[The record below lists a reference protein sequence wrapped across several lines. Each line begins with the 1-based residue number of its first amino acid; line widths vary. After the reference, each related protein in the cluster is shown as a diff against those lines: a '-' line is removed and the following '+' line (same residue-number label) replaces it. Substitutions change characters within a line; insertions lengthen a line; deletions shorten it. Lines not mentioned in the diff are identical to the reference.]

1 MQRSGEE
8 TQVMVGPIFTFSDK
22 WHLYHPR
29 TLYKRVR
36 PCKLSFLI
44 LRLNTMHIQRT
55 PAKQPQTLH
64 MEDKGLST
72 KVLVSH
78 VSPPPP
84 VNASTCFFNW
94 WYIIWN
100 ELHVKSHLLYC
111 YIAFKQNVTCA
122 SVSHPEPSLSC
133 SASSCWPSPWPGSAG
148 ASAGSERRLLS
159 RLFLFA
165 GEALPL
171 ACLGVS
177 GGLALS
183 ASNVCCKFSR
193 FSSIQIS
200 TPLICHKTRI
210 GLRGWTGHADLW
222 TQGFEW
228 WLTCQLNRHPL
239 PEHVWPF

>member
-8 TQVMVGPIFTFSDK
+8 TQAMVGPIFTFSDK
-22 WHLYHPR
+22 WHLYHRR

-44 LRLNTMHIQRT
+44 LRLHTMHIQRT

-78 VSPPPP
+78 ASPAPP
-84 VNASTCFFNW
+84 VHASTCFFNW

-133 SASSCWPSPWPGSAG
+133 SASSCWSSPWPGSAG
-148 ASAGSERRLLS
+148 ASAGSV
-159 RLFLFA
+159 FLFP

-210 GLRGWTGHADLW
+210 GLRGWTVPCWSVNSGVWMMTDLP
-222 TQGFEW
+222 TK
-228 WLTCQLNRHPL
+228 
-239 PEHVWPF
+239 